1 MEESFERRVKK
12 VKGIFESRFGKRD
25 PIVVAAPGRVN
36 LIGEHTDYNDG
47 YVFPVAIDKNIL
59 ICGRENTDNKI
70 KFYSADFDEN
80 AEYEIDNFEFDNKH
94 RWANYLLGVIDELQK
109 LGFVSKGVDA
119 VVEGNIPIASGLSS
133 SAALEVAT
141 ATFIETIED
150 LRIEPTELAKLCQRA
165 ENRFV
170 GVQCGIM
177 DQFVSKL
184 GKEGYALFID
194 CRTLDYEHIPIG
206 DSSLR
211 ILIGDTGVKRG
222 LVDSEYNRRRKEC
235 EEGARLLDEILD
247 KPVSALRDVTLDE
260 FNRVQGRLPE
270 VVAKRCRHVISE
282 NERVLRSMECLQ
294 EKDYPGFGKLLNESH
309 DSLRDDYQVTCRE
322 LDIMVG
328 LLQKNERVLGAR
340 MTGAGFGGCTVSLI
354 NARNEAEIEEI
365 VTEISSQYK
374 RATGIEGKIFS
385 SQPKAGAR
393 RIF

>member
-1 MEESFERRVKK
+1 MEESFERRVEK
-12 VKGIFESRFGKRD
+12 VKGIFESRFGKRE

-59 ICGRENTDNKI
+59 ICGRENSDNKI
-70 KFYSADFDEN
+70 RFCSADFDEY
-80 AEYEIDNFEFDNKH
+80 AEYEIGNFEFDNEHK
-94 RWANYLLGVIDELQK
+94 WANYLLGVIDELQK
-109 LGFVSKGVDA
+109 LGFVLKGVDA
-119 VVEGNIPIASGLSS
+119 VVEGNIPIGAGLSS

-141 ATFIETIED
+141 ATFIDTIDE
-150 LRIEPTELAKLCQRA
+150 LRIEPPELAKLCQRA

-177 DQFVSKL
+177 DQFISKL
-184 GKEGYALFID
+184 GKGGYALFID
-194 CRTLDYEHIPIG
+194 CRTLDYEHIPIK
-206 DSSLR
+206 DSRLR

-260 FNRVQGRLPE
+260 FNRVQDRLPE

-282 NERVLRSMECLQ
+282 NERVLRSMEYLQ
-294 EKDYPGFGKLLNESH
+294 EKDYAGFGRLLNDSH
-309 DSLRDDYQVTCRE
+309 DSLRDDYQVSCRE

-354 NARNEAEIEEI
+354 NVRDEGEIEEI
-365 VTEISSQYK
+365 VMEIFSQYK

-385 SQPKAGAR
+385 SQPEAGAR